1 MTAIESL
8 SCLRGTG
15 MSVQDMRAPELGTLA
30 DLLGRP
36 TLVSAGKA
44 TKLIAWQPR
53 SAADT
58 VSATGESLLQQ
69 ELVQG

>member
-1 MTAIESL
+1 
-8 SCLRGTG
+8 
-15 MSVQDMRAPELGTLA
+15 MRAPELGTLA

-44 TKLIAWQPR
+44 TKLIGWQPR

-58 VSATGESLLQQ
+58 VAATGESLLQQ